1 MMLKQVLYVSVSTDL
16 TRLYQAQVTV
26 SVAERTLGIVNG
38 PTMSQMGQKRTSH
51 VRFTPKSRH
60 SLRRAA

>member
-26 SVAERTLGIVNG
+26 SVRE
-38 PTMSQMGQKRTSH
+38 
-51 VRFTPKSRH
+51 
-60 SLRRAA
+60 